1 MEHKN
6 IRLIIVAVI
15 AFTILSAGFSIT
27 VTKNNNNSLITPKE
41 VQSTTYVL
49 QLGSKPTNSNNGQ
62 KQIDDFLVVIENNKG
77 ILYKVAN
84 SYCRNIDD
92 RKDLI
97 QEIIIQLWKSFDN
110 YDKKFKH
117 STWMF
122 RISLNVAISFYR
134 KENSRKRISNSLT
147 TDIFN
152 LADIEIS
159 DENETNLGLLNQ
171 AISKL
176 NDLNKALILLYLE
189 EKNYKEILEIMG
201 ITETNVALKIS
212 RIKDKLKNEFNQ

>member
-1 MEHKN
+1 MDKS
-6 IRLIIVAVI
+6 R
-15 AFTILSAGFSIT
+15 T
-27 VTKNNNNSLITPKE
+27 
-41 VQSTTYVL
+41 
-49 QLGSKPTNSNNGQ
+49 
-62 KQIDDFLVVIENNKG
+62 DDFLVVIENNKG

-84 SYCRNIDD
+84 SYCRNIAD

-110 YDKKFKH
+110 YDEKFKY
-117 STWMF
+117 STWMY

-147 TDIFN
+147 KDIFDF
-152 LADIEIS
+152 ADIEIS
-159 DENETNLGLLNQ
+159 DKNETNLGLLNQ

-189 EKNYKEILEIMG
+189 EKNYKEISEIIG
-201 ITETNVALKIS
+201 ITETNVATKIG
-212 RIKDKLKNEFNQ
+212 RIKRQIKKEIQSN